1 MSRKHVLLLGSLAA
15 LALMLACGCS
25 LLPKDDSGT
34 GAGWYI
40 RLQIRTPASAKG
52 ITVSEFDVTG
62 LNIQVRDPAGE
73 LLESIDWAPGDDST
87 YLVPVK
93 QLGQHQLVV
102 THFGER
108 EGESVQAMEEAFF
121 EIRAMKI
128 TVIDIVPGCIGVVRV
143 NGEQV
148 QPGID
153 LSGYWDMYIYMEDP
167 PPIGPIFLCL
177 RQTGLQLDAQ
187 FRFGGFCPGS
197 FDGENVTFEGDPGGG
212 MVVSF
217 AGKVEGEQI
226 EGNATA
232 GSLTATFSMVR
243 SELPFG
249 HWDID
254 GSYQELPIVLDTEC
268 AIGVR
273 DDDPIPT
280 NFIVRYY
287 DTELSAYLWFNVVG
301 EEVEAGRTYHF
312 PNEAWGSL
320 HWSYHTENF
329 EREIELDD
337 SGTLYIASFSAEGIA
352 GTYSVSFSA
361 GGSISGSFDVSF
373 VAN

>member
-1 MSRKHVLLLGSLAA
+1 MAIEVLGP
-15 LALMLACGCS
+15 GE
-25 LLPKDDSGT
+25 DV
-34 GAGWYI
+34 
-40 RLQIRTPASAKG
+40 LQ
-52 ITVSEFDVTG
+52 
-62 LNIQVRDPAGE
+62 
-73 LLESIDWAPGDDST
+73 SIDWKKADGSQE
-87 YLVPVK
+87 YLVAVP
-93 QLGQHQLVV
+93 QPGEYGLEV

-108 EGESVQAMEEAFF
+108 DGVPVQAKESAAF

-128 TVIDIVPGCIGVVRV
+128 TVIDIVPGGIGLIWVE
-143 NGEQV
+143 GEEAQQV
-148 QPGID
+148 D
-153 LSGYWDMYIYMEDP
+153 LTGYWDMLIYLENQP
-167 PPIGPIFLCL
+167 TIGPIFLCL
-177 RQTGLQLDAQ
+177 KQTGLQLDAQ

-197 FDGENVTFEGDPGGG
+197 FDGENVTFEGDPGEG

-243 SELPFG
+243 SALPFG

-254 GSYQELPIVLDTEC
+254 GSYQDLPIVLNTEC

-273 DDDPIPT
+273 DDDPIPA

-352 GTYSVSFSA
+352 GSYSVSFSA

-373 VAN
+373 VTN